1 MRIRFLGLL
10 FLALTGGCRPLTS
23 GSLDTPTSPPV
34 AASQPRIF
42 GISGSWRPKPSHDRL
57 WRQNQMVLPYAEID
71 SHLITLRNVR
81 DCYYRSE
88 HDYDVSHFDVEVP
101 LYDVQTLDFIVVP
114 FRATPSLAHTM
125 LSFGL
130 ANGQYIVFSVESRL
144 EQGETYRPIEGAV
157 NGYELMWVVGTER
170 DLIGLRTEI
179 RKDDVYLY
187 RTRANPDQV
196 RKIFLAAVARVNE
209 IARQPE
215 FYDTLRNN
223 CTTNIVALI
232 NQLQPNTIPDD
243 LRIVLP
249 GHSDKLL
256 YDLGL
261 LDVNNPYP
269 IAKEVSRISPLA
281 RLHHG
286 SAEYSKAIRSQLQ

>member
-1 MRIRFLGLL
+1 MLVRSFWIL
-10 FLALTGGCRPLTS
+10 FLSLAGGCRPLTS
-23 GSLDTPTSPPV
+23 GSLDST
-34 AASQPRIF
+34 ASQSVATAQPRNYSIL
-42 GISGSWRPKPSHDRL
+42 GSWRPQPSHDRL

-71 SHLITLRNVR
+71 SHRVTLRNIR
-81 DCYYRSE
+81 DCNYRSE
-88 HDYDVSHFDVEVP
+88 NDYDVNHFDF
-101 LYDVQTLDFIVVP
+101 DVALSDLQTLDFIVVP
-114 FRATPSLAHTM
+114 FRSTPSLAHTM
-125 LSFGL
+125 LSFGSV
-130 ANGQYIVFSVESRL
+130 NGQYIVFSVESRL
-144 EQGETYRPIEGAV
+144 EQGETYRPIEGAI

-179 RKDDVYLY
+179 RKDDVFLY
-187 RTRANPDQV
+187 RTRANADQV
-196 RKIFLAAVARVNE
+196 RRIFLAAVARVNE

-232 NQLQPNTIPDD
+232 NQLQPDTIPDD

-261 LDVNNPYP
+261 LEVNSPYP
-269 IAKEVSRISPLA
+269 MAKEISRISPLA